1 MQRRG
6 EIVGWSTG
14 ALGFAALALSNSLAF
29 AAPLQAR
36 SQPPNQPAQHLDLR
50 APSAASEGGNAAE
63 TSSGAFPS
71 HRQNLAL
78 QQLVDLELVHL
89 GLNPQGKPGLWLVQ
103 KTH

>member
-36 SQPPNQPAQHLDLR
+36 
-50 APSAASEGGNAAE
+50 
-63 TSSGAFPS
+63 
-71 HRQNLAL
+71 QNLAL
-78 QQLVDLELVHL
+78 QQRVDLELVHL
-89 GLNPQGKPGLWLVQ
+89 GLNPKGKPGLWLVQ